1 MSGKYEKL
9 VGARATHHHGA
20 WGNLLSA
27 KSSFKTTPSFHQVK
41 TDYTFWN
48 SAKLR
53 SSKTLSLVSDHTF
66 WNCRWGRLTRWW
78 TDWMRYY
85 SLLLY
90 CNELEVGQFVY
101 QNQVIVNPCQ
111 PLSTLVILS
120 YLPSWCQIVLLA
132 FLVSNCPGSQILNIR
147 TRLALY
153 WYRKR
158 LRREGWNNCHL
169 PSLKFL
175 TKTTKDENVP
185 NTCCVCCLDREN

>member
-1 MSGKYEKL
+1 MWCIIEVQIVEARKSCGVSGKYEKL

-111 PLSTLVILS
+111 PLSILVILS

-132 FLVSNCPGSQILNIR
+132 FLVSNCPRCPIVLSPR
-147 TRLALY
+147 F
-153 WYRKR
+153 WS
-158 LRREGWNNCHL
+158 WNL
-169 PSLKFL
+169 VES
-175 TKTTKDENVP
+175 
-185 NTCCVCCLDREN
+185 